1 MTGLREDPRRPKGI
15 GKTGGRKKGTPN
27 KTTVELREFFSSV
40 LRDPAYWARLLARAK
55 LGTLPPPVEIAL
67 WHYEMGKPKDTID
80 QRLDLR
86 VQHTLESAAKL
97 ARSLSTEQLMEL
109 EALFAR
115 QEAIL
120 DGPSKLLQSV
130 TLEERVTSSG
140 SNPAPR

>member
-40 LRDPAYWARLLARAK
+40 LRDPAYRAQLLTKAR

-67 WHYEMGKPKDTID
+67 WYYEMGKPKETID
-80 QRLDLR
+80 QHLDVS
-86 VQHTLESAAKL
+86 VQHAPETLAKL
-97 ARSLSTEQLMEL
+97 VRKLPTEQLLEL
-109 EALFAR
+109 EALVAR

-120 DGPSKLLQSV
+120 DGPRKLLGNV
-130 TLEERVTSSG
+130 IRRE
-140 SNPAPR
+140 